1 MLGLRFKLGGGL
13 PLGVLAPP
21 PGGGLLWT
29 EVVVGLGSAP
39 SCLDS
44 FTPISSI
51 LEFSKNKN
59 NFTNYQLV
67 KTNNYLVT
75 TTNSLRLIFCR
86 EPCNPV
92 DNPCSSD
99 FYYYYFYIT
108 TRW

>member
-44 FTPISSI
+44 FTPISSM
-51 LEFSKNKN
+51 LEFSKKKEFYKLNFQLPISKN
-59 NFTNYQLV
+59 QLLFSY
-67 KTNNYLVT
+67 KDKLFK
-75 TTNSLRLIFCR
+75 SHFL
-86 EPCNPV
+86 
-92 DNPCSSD
+92 
-99 FYYYYFYIT
+99 
-108 TRW
+108 